1 MSIKSWLFGFLVKTP
16 EFDIH
21 APSAKSEEESIQQ
34 AKDAIELVKE
44 RVKKEE
50 ELKKIEE
57 EGMNAFKD
65 LHSMM
70 DKMNEMDEEDWGEKV
85 DEDGKTKK

>member
-1 MSIKSWLFGFLVKTP
+1 MSIKSWLFGLFQKTP
-16 EFDIH
+16 EFDIN
-21 APSAKSEEESIQQ
+21 APSVKSKEEWTAE
-34 AKDAIELVKE
+34 DAIERVKE

-70 DKMNEMDEEDWGEKV
+70 DKMNEMDEV

>member
-1 MSIKSWLFGFLVKTP
+1 MSIKSWLLGFLKKTP
-16 EFDIH
+16 ENE
-21 APSAKSEEESIQQ
+21 KESEEEWT
-34 AKDAIELVKE
+34 AEDAIERVKE

-70 DKMNEMDEEDWGEKV
+70 DKMNEMDEV

>member
-1 MSIKSWLFGFLVKTP
+1 MSIKSWLFGFLEKTP
-16 EFDIH
+16 KNE
-21 APSAKSEEESIQQ
+21 KESEEEWT
-34 AKDAIELVKE
+34 AEDAIERVKE
-44 RVKKEE
+44 RVRTEKE
-50 ELKKIEE
+50 LAKIEE

-70 DKMNEMDEEDWGEKV
+70 DKMNETEEEEEGWGEIV

>member
-1 MSIKSWLFGFLVKTP
+1 MSIKSWLFGLFQKTP

-70 DKMNEMDEEDWGEKV
+70 DKMNEMDEV

>member
-1 MSIKSWLFGFLVKTP
+1 MSIKSWLFGFLKKTP
-16 EFDIH
+16 ENE
-21 APSAKSEEESIQQ
+21 KESEEEFT
-34 AKDAIELVKE
+34 AEDAIELVKE

-70 DKMNEMDEEDWGEKV
+70 DKMKEMDEV
-85 DEDGKTKK
+85 DEAGKTKK

>member
-1 MSIKSWLFGFLVKTP
+1 MVTK
-16 EFDIH
+16 
-21 APSAKSEEESIQQ
+21 
-34 AKDAIELVKE
+34 
-44 RVKKEE
+44 KKEE

-70 DKMNEMDEEDWGEKV
+70 DKMNEMDEV
-85 DEDGKTKK
+85 DEMDEGMNWDEIDEGMK